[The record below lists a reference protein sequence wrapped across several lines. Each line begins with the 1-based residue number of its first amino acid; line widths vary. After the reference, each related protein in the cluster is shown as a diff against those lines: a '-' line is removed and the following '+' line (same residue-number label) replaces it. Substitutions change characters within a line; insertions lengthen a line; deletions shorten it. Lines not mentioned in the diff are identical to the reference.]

1 MIYHCFSIKLHA
13 WVQSDDL
20 NFSYLYSESLLLNSA
35 VFKFESYVLYQI
47 NSIISEHRPRV
58 IVFNT
63 SSSVNLVG
71 RQCSSVATG
80 LCSLFDQCLILPR
93 LLLILQSDW
102 LICHCR

>member
-1 MIYHCFSIKLHA
+1 M
-13 WVQSDDL
+13 
-20 NFSYLYSESLLLNSA
+20 
-35 VFKFESYVLYQI
+35 
-47 NSIISEHRPRV
+47 

-93 LLLILQSDW
+93 LLLLSRN
-102 LICHCR
+102 LIGSFAIVDKSPDNAACINVSCNAIFSLHTEKKF